1 MPNTNADVQ
10 KAVTERVMAKVR
22 AGHIPWSKPWRYAG
36 GAAGYP
42 VNVVTKIAYHGVNPL
57 LLAIDAEDKGLSSPW
72 WGTYDQWAPRCGMVK
87 RTNQRTKRD
96 YWFSPDGTPR
106 GVMPGQHGTKIVL
119 SKRVFVKE
127 TDAVTREVTRKRV
140 PLLRFFTVFNAEQCA
155 QVPARYLPSAPE
167 WEPVAEIAD
176 AEQVIERYLANGG
189 PTVEHVRGNRAVFNW
204 RTDVIRMPERAQFL
218 TSAGYY
224 GTWFHE
230 AGHSTGHESRLN
242 REPALCLGEW
252 QRGDPVYAR
261 EELVAQMTSAML
273 QAETGIEC
281 PEELDRSAA
290 YVENWLGALEND
302 YKLVPQAAS
311 AAQQAV
317 DLIMGR
323 ASAYGRDEDQEDEPQ
338 AVAA

>member
-1 MPNTNADVQ
+1 MFTNADVQ
-10 KAVTERVMAKVR
+10 QAVTERIMAKLR
-22 AGHIPWSKPWRYAG
+22 AGHIPWERPWRYAG

-42 VNVVTKIAYHGVNPL
+42 VNVASREAYHGINPL
-57 LLAIDAEDKGLSSPW
+57 LLAIDAADKGLNSPW

-87 RTNQRTKRD
+87 RTNPKTKRE
-96 YWFSPDGTPR
+96 YWWSPDGTSR
-106 GVMPGQHGTKIVL
+106 GVMSGQTGTKIVL

-127 TDAVTREVTRKRV
+127 TDPVTGEVTRKRV

-176 AEQVIERYLANGG
+176 AEQVIARYLASGG
-189 PTVEHVRGNRAVFNW
+189 PTVEVGGNRAVYNW
-204 RTDVIRMPERAQFL
+204 RHDVIRMPERAQFL

-230 AGHSTGHESRLN
+230 TGHSTGHESRLN
-242 REPALCLGEW
+242 REPAVCLGEW
-252 QRGDPVYAR
+252 QHGDRLYAF

-281 PEELDRSAA
+281 PEELDRTAA
-290 YVENWLGALEND
+290 YVENWLTVLEND
-302 YKLVPQAAS
+302 HKLVPQAAS

-323 ASAYGRDEDQEDEPQ
+323 ASAYADRDEDQADEPE

>member
-1 MPNTNADVQ
+1 MPNTNADIQ

-22 AGHIPWSKPWRYAG
+22 AGHIPWSKPWRWAA

-42 VNVVTKIAYHGVNPL
+42 VNVASKIAYHGVNPL
-57 LLAIDAEDKGLSSPW
+57 LLAIDADEKQFSSPW

-87 RTNQRTKRD
+87 RTSPKTKRE
-96 YWFSPDGTPR
+96 YWFSPDGTAR
-106 GVMPGQHGTKIVL
+106 GVMKGQTGTKIVL
-119 SKRVFVKE
+119 SKKISVKE
-127 TDAVTREVTRKRV
+127 TDPVTKEVTRKRV

-155 QVPARYLPSAPE
+155 QVPAKYLPSQPE

-189 PTVEHVRGNRAVFNW
+189 PAVVHVRGDKASYTW
-204 RTDVIRMPERAQFL
+204 STDVMRMPGRDQFP
-218 TSAGYY
+218 TSEAYY
-224 GTWFHE
+224 GTSFHE
-230 AGHSTGHESRLN
+230 IGHSTGHESRLN
-242 REPALCLGEW
+242 REVAQHLGEW
-252 QRGDPVYAR
+252 RHGDKMYAR

-273 QAETGIEC
+273 QAETGIEA
-281 PEELDRSAA
+281 PEELDRTAA
-290 YVENWLGALEND
+290 YIENWLTALEND

-323 ASAYGRDEDQEDEPQ
+323 ASAYTDRDEDEQPE